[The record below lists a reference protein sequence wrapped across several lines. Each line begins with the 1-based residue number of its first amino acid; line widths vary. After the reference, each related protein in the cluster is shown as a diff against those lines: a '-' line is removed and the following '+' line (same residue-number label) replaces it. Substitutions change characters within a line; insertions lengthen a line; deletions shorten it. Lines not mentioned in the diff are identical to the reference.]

1 MQIQVKGVAARE
13 IIIWGSHGQTERYT
27 WSYISQVGSHRG
39 YKYKCE
45 YKCKYKCQ
53 CCWWQQI
60 KHKNTNWNTNTGWLV
75 LEVPPLPVALV
86 ETSNFQTA
94 LHLQTYFDRIR
105 PFRLKDAVNNIVSSA
120 ARPSD
125 DLSGCAELVAC
136 MRSNMLQCYRRLTT
150 SHV

>member
-1 MQIQVKGVAARE
+1 MTRA
-13 IIIWGSHGQTERYT
+13 GSSTTASGT
-27 WSYISQVGSHRG
+27 GG
-39 YKYKCE
+39 N
-45 YKCKYKCQ
+45 
-53 CCWWQQI
+53 I
-60 KHKNTNWNTNTGWLV
+60 K
-75 LEVPPLPVALV
+75 
-86 ETSNFQTA
+86 QTA

-136 MRSNMLQCYRRLTT
+136 MRSNMLQCYRRPTT